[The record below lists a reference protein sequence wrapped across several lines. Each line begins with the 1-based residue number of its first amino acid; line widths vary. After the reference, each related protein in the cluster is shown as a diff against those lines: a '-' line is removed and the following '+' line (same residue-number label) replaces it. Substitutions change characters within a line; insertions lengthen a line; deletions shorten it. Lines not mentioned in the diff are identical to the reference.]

1 MKKDIHE
8 KNINSKILWASEKK
22 NLDFGK
28 FQFFFFYEMDK
39 KFTKSLNNEK
49 IPL

>member
-1 MKKDIHE
+1 MKKHIHE
-8 KNINSKILWASEKK
+8 KNIDSNFYGFQNKK